1 MRHSD
6 SQHRLRRAALYLCA
20 ALLVF
25 CCLLT
30 IMANT
35 CPGVTAA
42 PVAGGAAAIAPAAP
56 PKAAAPVQATPVAP
70 PSEYVAEK
78 FTHQAMST
86 DFEITL
92 YVPKGSPLASNLTYI
107 ADEAFEAVDDLET
120 RLSNWRPSSQ
130 VSTINANA
138 GKEATRAAAD
148 IVDLVLYSKEVW
160 RQSDGA
166 FDVTVGP
173 LLQMYGL
180 YRKQGKSPSAEELT
194 AARAKVGMDKVIVDH
209 AEGTV
214 FLQKP
219 GMLLDFGGIGKGL
232 ALDEA
237 AETLKKNG
245 ITIALLNGGTS
256 SILAMGAPPNE
267 KGWTVNI
274 RHPYRDSD
282 TIDHV
287 MIANEAL
294 STSGC
299 YGAQL
304 EAGGKTICHI
314 VDPRTGLPITGMLT
328 AAVIIKSTD
337 KPGTM
342 SDALTKPIM
351 INGPEWTRR
360 YCKTHPGVSAIVVPV
375 PQAGEPKPEHIN
387 IP

>member
-1 MRHSD
+1 MPRRLTIGN
-6 SQHRLRRAALYLCA
+6 RLRYA
-20 ALLVF
+20 ALLTSAAWF
-25 CCLLT
+25 ALSLLP
-30 IMANT
+30 AF
-35 CPGVTAA
+35 
-42 PVAGGAAAIAPAAP
+42 GADAPAL
-56 PKAAAPVQATPVAP
+56 KAAAPATP
-70 PSEYVAEK
+70 SEFVAEK

-86 DFEITL
+86 EFEFTL
-92 YVPKGSPLASNLTYI
+92 YVPKGSPLAGNLPYI
-107 ADEAFEAVDDLET
+107 ADEAFAAVDDLET

-130 VSTINANA
+130 VSAINASA
-138 GKEATRAAAD
+138 GKEPTRAAAD
-148 IVDLVLYSKEVW
+148 IVDLILYSKEVW

-173 LLQMYGL
+173 LLKLYGM
-180 YRKQGKSPSAEELT
+180 YRKQGKAPTADEL
-194 AARAKVGMDKVIVDH
+194 AQAKAKVGMDKVTINH

-214 FLQKP
+214 FLQKA

-237 AETLKKNG
+237 AESLKKNG

-287 MIANEAL
+287 MIADEAL

-304 EAGGKTICHI
+304 EAGGKPICHI
-314 VDPRTGLPITGMLT
+314 VDPRNGLPITGMLT
-328 AAVIIKSTD
+328 AAVIIKSND
-337 KPGTM
+337 RPGTM

-360 YCKTHPGVSAIVVPV
+360 YCKAHPGVSAIVVPV

-387 IP
+387 VP

>member
-1 MRHSD
+1 MRSPATR
-6 SQHRLRRAALYLCA
+6 QVTRRAAPHR
-20 ALLVF
+20 
-25 CCLLT
+25 T
-30 IMANT
+30 
-35 CPGVTAA
+35 
-42 PVAGGAAAIAPAAP
+42 GGAIGVFIAFLCCATLPNAFAEQVPKPSPAEF
-56 PKAAAPVQATPVAP
+56 VAQ
-70 PSEYVAEK
+70 K

-86 DFEITL
+86 EFEITL
-92 YVPKGSPLASNLTYI
+92 YVPKGDPLTNNLKYI
-107 ADEAFEAVDDLET
+107 ADEAFDAVDDLET

-130 VSTINANA
+130 VSTINADA
-138 GKEATRAAAD
+138 GKEPTRAAAD
-148 IVDLVLYSKEVW
+148 IVDLVTYSKDLW
-160 RQSDGA
+160 RESDGA

-173 LLQMYGL
+173 LLKLYGL
-180 YRKQGKSPSAEELT
+180 YRKQGKLPSDKELLD
-194 AARAKVGMDKVIVDH
+194 ARAKVGMDKVVIDH

-237 AETLKKNG
+237 AAVLKKNG
-245 ITIALLNGGTS
+245 ISIALLNGGAS

-299 YGAQL
+299 YGSQL

-314 VDPRTGLPITGMLT
+314 FDPRTGTPITGMLT
-328 AAVIIKSTD
+328 AAVIIKSSD
-337 KPGTM
+337 RPGTM

-360 YCKTHPGVSAIVVPV
+360 YCKTHPNVSAIVVPV

>member
-1 MRHSD
+1 MRHSIVRN
-6 SQHRLRRAALYLCA
+6 RLRRA
-20 ALLVF
+20 V
-25 CCLLT
+25 
-30 IMANT
+30 
-35 CPGVTAA
+35 VVVAA
-42 PVAGGAAAIAPAAP
+42 PLLLFASSFAGDQEASGKSASPSPLPPAKAVTSP
-56 PKAAAPVQATPVAP
+56 PPTD
-70 PSEYVAEK
+70 YVAEK

-86 DFEITL
+86 EFEITL
-92 YVPKGSPLASNLTYI
+92 YAPKGSGLVNNLSYI
-107 ADEAFEAVDDLET
+107 ADEAFEAIDDLET

-130 VSTINANA
+130 VSTINADA
-138 GKEATRAAAD
+138 GKEPTRAAAD
-148 IVDLVLYSKEVW
+148 IVDLVVYAKEVW
-160 RQSDGA
+160 RESDGA

-173 LLQMYGL
+173 LLKLYGL
-180 YRKQGKSPSAEELT
+180 YKKQGKNPSESELAE
-194 AARAKVGMDKVIVDH
+194 ARSKVGMDKVTVNPV
-209 AEGTV
+209 EGTV

-237 AETLKKNG
+237 ANTLKKNG
-245 ITIALLNGGTS
+245 IRIALLNGGTS
-256 SILAMGAPPNE
+256 SILAMGAPPDAL
-267 KGWTVNI
+267 GWTVNI

-287 MIANEAL
+287 MIANGAL

-314 VDPRTGLPITGMLT
+314 FDPRTGLPITGMLT
-328 AAVIIKSTD
+328 AAVIIKSSD